1 MTAPKRLFLID
12 GMAQIYRAHF
22 AMIKNPLIT
31 KDGRHTSAIFGFM
44 NSLFKLLRQEN
55 PDYIAVVLDCK
66 APTFRHKLY
75 TEYKATREKMPEE
88 LVEQLEP
95 LYEVISHTNI
105 PTLKKPGFEADDII
119 GTLVKKAELAGLET
133 FIVTG
138 DKDMMQLVSESTFM
152 YSPGNSFKP
161 TTIYDKAKVKEKWGV
176 GPEGIIDMLALVG
189 DTSDNIPGV
198 DGVGPK
204 TARKLLDEY
213 KDIETILEHAD
224 EAKNKRV
231 RAGLQNGKDL
241 VHLSRE
247 LVTID
252 CEVPIEFHIEDLI
265 KVDFNLE
272 ALSKDFQDLEMYS
285 LVTQAEALSKNN
297 VVVIEQSEKKY
308 STILTKKSLDHLMLK
323 LESSDLI
330 SFDLETTSV
339 IALEADI
346 VGLSFSVKANEGYY
360 IPVEFPE
367 KDSNYELSLD
377 TIIST
382 VKPLL
387 ENKKNRFCGQNL
399 KYDALVLSRHS
410 IKIANIYFDTMLA
423 EYILHPEKNS
433 YKMDYLALDYLKYR
447 MVPIDDLIGTGL
459 HQQSMAEVPLDD
471 IAFYAAEDAD
481 IAFQL
486 ASILEKKLDAE
497 NLSTPYEKIEL
508 PLVPVLVQME
518 KNGVFLD
525 LEFLLKLSEQFG
537 TELEKLTA
545 KIHNMAGREFNIN
558 SPKQLGQ
565 ILFDELELKPIR
577 KRSTA
582 VEVLQVLKNFHP
594 LPEVVLAYRHLA
606 KLKSTYVDA
615 IPNYVNK
622 NTGRVHT
629 SLNQTIAATG
639 RLSSTSPNF
648 QNIPI
653 RTETGREVR
662 KAFIAQEEGSVILSA
677 DYSQVELRIMA
688 HYSKEPELIKAF
700 EEDAD
705 IHSRTA
711 ALVNGIAESEVTS
724 DQRRSAKVVNFGIMY
739 GAGPYRMSQ
748 ELGISMADAKT
759 LIETYFKT
767 YPGIK
772 RYMNETIESA
782 RKKGYVE
789 TLYHRRRSTN
799 SLNASNRNMVQ
810 AEERAAINMPIQGTA
825 ADIIKIAMINI
836 HKRMEIEKYQ
846 SKMILQIHDELMF
859 ECPQSEVDVIAKIV
873 VEEMEGAVQLAVP
886 LKVDWKY
893 GQSCFQVF
901 RVFFMLT

>member
-1 MTAPKRLFLID
+1 MTSPKRLFLID

-66 APTFRHKLY
+66 EPTFRHKLY

-119 GTLVKKAELAGLET
+119 GTLVKKAEIAGLET

-297 VVVIEQSEKKY
+297 VVVVEQSKKKY
-308 STILTKKSLDHLMLK
+308 STILTKKSLDNLMLE
-323 LESSDLI
+323 LEESDLI

-360 IPVEFPE
+360 IPVKFPE

-629 SLNQTIAATG
+629 SLNQTITATG

-662 KAFIAQEEGSVILSA
+662 KAFIAQKEGSVILSA

-748 ELGISMADAKT
+748 ELGIPMADAKT
-759 LIETYFKT
+759 LIDTYFKT

-772 RYMNETIESA
+772 RYMNATIESA

-846 SKMILQIHDELMF
+846 SKMILQIHDELLF

-893 GQSCFQVF
+893 GKSWFDAH
-901 RVFFMLT
+901 

>member
-1 MTAPKRLFLID
+1 MTSPKRLFLID

-66 APTFRHKLY
+66 EPTFRHKLY

-189 DTSDNIPGV
+189 DTSDNIPGI

-285 LVTQAEALSKNN
+285 LVIQAEALSENN

-308 STILTKKSLDHLMLK
+308 STILTKKSLDNLMLE
-323 LESSDLI
+323 LEESDLI

-360 IPVEFPE
+360 IPVKFPE

-565 ILFDELELKPIR
+565 ILFDELKLKPIR

-653 RTETGREVR
+653 RTEIGREVR
-662 KAFIAQEEGSVILSA
+662 KAFIAQKEGSVILSA

-700 EEDAD
+700 EENAD

-711 ALVNGIAESEVTS
+711 ALVNGIAESEVTP

-748 ELGISMADAKT
+748 ELGIPMADAKT
-759 LIETYFKT
+759 LIDTYFKT

-893 GQSCFQVF
+893 GKSWFEAH
-901 RVFFMLT
+901 

>member
-1 MTAPKRLFLID
+1 MTSLKRLFLID

-66 APTFRHKLY
+66 EPTFRHKLY
-75 TEYKATREKMPEE
+75 TEYKATREKMPGE
-88 LVEQLEP
+88 LVDQLDM

-119 GTLVKKAELAGLET
+119 GTLVKKAEIAGLKT

-138 DKDMMQLVSESTFM
+138 DKDMMQLVSDNTFI

-176 GPEGIIDMLALVG
+176 GPEGIIDMLTLVG

-198 DGVGPK
+198 DGIGPK
-204 TARKLLDEY
+204 TARKLLDKY
-213 KDIETILEHAD
+213 KDIETILEHAG

-231 RAGLQNGKDL
+231 RSGLQNGKKM

-252 CEVPIEFHIEDLI
+252 CDVPIEFHIEDLI
-265 KVDFNLE
+265 KVDFNVE
-272 ALSKDFQDLEMYS
+272 ALSKDFRDLEMYS
-285 LVTQAEALSKNN
+285 LVTQMEMLSGNN
-297 VVVIEQSEKKY
+297 LAVIEQSEKKY
-308 STILTKKSLDHLMLK
+308 STILTKKSLEELMLK
-323 LESSDLI
+323 LAESDII

-360 IPVEFPE
+360 IPVEFPD
-367 KDSNYELSLD
+367 KSSNYELSLD
-377 TIIST
+377 TIMSAI
-382 VKPLL
+382 KPLL
-387 ENKKNRFCGQNL
+387 ENKQNRFCGQNL

-433 YKMDYLALDYLKYR
+433 YKIDYLALDYLKYR
-447 MVPIDDLIGTGL
+447 MVSIDDLIGTGL
-459 HQQSMAEVPLDD
+459 HQKSMAEVLLDD

-497 NLSTPYEKIEL
+497 NLSSPYEKIEL
-508 PLVPVLVQME
+508 PLIPVLVQME
-518 KNGVFLD
+518 INGVFLD
-525 LEFLLKLSEQFG
+525 IDFLLKLSEKFG
-537 TELEKLTA
+537 AELKKLTA
-545 KIHNMAGREFNIN
+545 QIYSMAGREFNIN
-558 SPKQLGQ
+558 SPKQLGE

-582 VEVLQVLKNFHP
+582 VEVLQILKNYHP
-594 LPEVVLAYRHLA
+594 LPEVVLTYRHLS

-615 IPNYVNK
+615 IPNYVNQH
-622 NTGRVHT
+622 TGRVHT
-629 SLNQTIAATG
+629 SLNQTITATG

-662 KAFIAQEEGSVILSA
+662 KAFIAQEEDSVILSA

-700 EEDAD
+700 EEDSD

-711 ALVNGIAESEVTS
+711 ALVNGIAESAVTAA
-724 DQRRSAKVVNFGIMY
+724 QRRSAKVVNFGIMY

-748 ELGISMADAKT
+748 ELGISMGDAKV

-767 YPGIK
+767 YPRIK
-772 RYMNETIESA
+772 CYMNETIESA
-782 RKKGYVE
+782 RNDGFVE
-789 TLYHRRRSTN
+789 TLFHRRRSIN
-799 SLNASNRNMVQ
+799 SLNDSNRNLVQ
-810 AEERAAINMPIQGTA
+810 SEERAAINMPIQGTA

-836 HKRMEIEKYQ
+836 HKRMQIEKYQ
-846 SKMILQIHDELMF
+846 SKMILQIHDELVF
-859 ECPQSEVDVIAKIV
+859 ECPQSEVDAFAKIV
-873 VEEMEGAVQLAVP
+873 VEEMEGAAQLAVP

-893 GQSCFQVF
+893 GKSWFDAH
-901 RVFFMLT
+901 

>member
-1 MTAPKRLFLID
+1 MTSPKRLFLID

-44 NSLFKLLRQEN
+44 NSLFKLIRQEN

-66 APTFRHKLY
+66 EPTFRHKLY

-88 LVEQLEP
+88 LVEQLDP

-119 GTLVKKAELAGLET
+119 GTLVKKAEIAELET

-138 DKDMMQLVSESTFM
+138 DKDMMQLVSDKTFM

-176 GPEGIIDMLALVG
+176 GPEGIVDMLALVG

-204 TARKLLDEY
+204 TARKLLDKY

-247 LVTID
+247 LVAID

-285 LVTQAEALSKNN
+285 LVTQAEALSENN
-297 VVVIEQSEKKY
+297 VAVIEQSEKKY
-308 STILTKKSLDHLMLK
+308 STILTKKSLDDLMLK
-323 LESSDLI
+323 LEESDLI
-330 SFDLETTSV
+330 SFDLETTSI

-367 KDSNYELSLD
+367 KDLNNELSLD
-377 TIIST
+377 TIMSA

-399 KYDALVLSRHS
+399 KYDALVLSRYS
-410 IKIANIYFDTMLA
+410 IKISNICFDTMLA

-459 HQQSMAEVPLDD
+459 HQKSMAEVPLDD

-486 ASILEKKLDAE
+486 ASILEKKLDVE
-497 NLSTPYEKIEL
+497 DLSGPYKKIEL

-525 LEFLLKLSEQFG
+525 IEFLLKLSEQFG
-537 TELEKLTA
+537 AKLEKLTA
-545 KIHNMAGREFNIN
+545 EIHNMAGREFNIN

-582 VEVLQVLKNFHP
+582 VEVLQTLKNFHP

-615 IPNYVNK
+615 IPNYVNQ

-662 KAFIAQEEGSVILSA
+662 KAFIAQKAGSVILSA

-711 ALVNGIAESEVTS
+711 ALVNGIAESEVTP

-748 ELGISMADAKT
+748 ELGISIADAKT
-759 LIETYFKT
+759 LIDTYFKT

-772 RYMNETIESA
+772 RYMKETIESA
-782 RKKGYVE
+782 RKKGFVE
-789 TLYHRRRSTN
+789 TLYHRRRRTN
-799 SLNASNRNMVQ
+799 NLNASNRNMVQ

-836 HKRMEIEKYQ
+836 HKQMEIKKFQ

-859 ECPQSEVDVIAKIV
+859 ECPQSEVDDISKIV
-873 VEEMEGAVQLAVP
+873 VKEMEGAVQLAVP

-893 GQSCFQVF
+893 GKSWFDAH
-901 RVFFMLT
+901 